1 MTSPGL
7 SIPRIGGNQATMMSE
22 RRPIG
27 MFDSGIGGLTVL
39 KAIIESMPNEN
50 VVYFGDTARLPY
62 GSKSSET
69 VTRFSEEIVGFLM
82 TKNPK
87 MIVVACNTA
96 SAYSLPRIESMVTVP
111 VVGVIE
117 PGASAAVRL
126 TRNKKIGVIGT
137 RATVQSG
144 AYLEAIQSRDSHA
157 KVFQKA
163 CPLLVPLVEEG
174 WIDHPVTRTV
184 AGEYL
189 GHIIECGV
197 DTLILGCTH
206 YPLIKN
212 VLAEVAGERIVLV
225 DSADETARSVE
236 EVLSARGMTSPSAQG
251 PRCELYVSDMHL
263 NLRLQIERF
272 LGFEVPR
279 IRVVNSEFQEV
290 ELQGI

>member
-1 MTSPGL
+1 
-7 SIPRIGGNQATMMSE
+7 
-22 RRPIG
+22 

-39 KAIIESMPNEN
+39 KAIIERMPNET

-69 VTRFSEEIVGFLM
+69 VTRFSEEIVSFLM

-96 SAYSLPRIESMVTVP
+96 SAYSLPRIESMVPIP
-111 VVGVIE
+111 VIGVIE
-117 PGASAAVRL
+117 PGASAAVRV
-126 TRNKKIGVIGT
+126 TRNRKIGVVGT

-144 AYLEAIQSRDSHA
+144 AYLDAIQSKDGQA

-174 WIDHPVTRTV
+174 WIDHPVTYTV
-184 AGEYL
+184 VEEYL
-189 GHIIECGV
+189 GHVIDCGV

-212 VLAEVAGERIVLV
+212 VIAEVAGQRVVLV
-225 DSADETARSVE
+225 DSAEETARAVE
-236 EVLSARGMTSPSAQG
+236 KALDARGMTSVSAIG

>member
-1 MTSPGL
+1 MMSPGP
-7 SIPRIGGNQATMMSE
+7 SIPRIGGKSQAMMSE

-39 KAIIESMPNEN
+39 KAIIERMPNEN

-69 VTRFSEEIVGFLM
+69 VTRFSEEIVNFLM

-96 SAYSLPRIESMVTVP
+96 SAYSLPRIESLVPIP

-117 PGASAAVRL
+117 PGANAAVRV

-144 AYLEAIQSRDSHA
+144 AYLDAIQSKDRQA

-174 WIDHPVTRTV
+174 WLDHSVTRTV
-184 AGEYL
+184 AKEYL
-189 GHIIECGV
+189 GNIVECGV

-206 YPLIKN
+206 YPLIKDI
-212 VLAEVAGERIVLV
+212 LADVVGHRVVLV
-225 DSADETARSVE
+225 DSAEETARSVE
-236 EVLSARGMTSPSAQG
+236 DILTARGMLSASAMG

>member
-1 MTSPGL
+1 MYPGL
-7 SIPRIGGNQATMMSE
+7 SMPRTGGKQAIMMSE

-39 KAIIESMPNEN
+39 KAIIERMPNEN

-62 GSKSSET
+62 GSKSGET
-69 VTRFSEEIVGFLM
+69 VTRFSEEIVNFLA
-82 TKNPK
+82 TKHPK

-96 SAYSLPRIESMVTVP
+96 SAYSLPRIESMVHLP

-117 PGASAAVRL
+117 PGASAAIRV

-144 AYLEAIQSRDSHA
+144 AYLDAIQSREPNA

-174 WIDHPVTRTV
+174 WTDHPVTHTV
-184 AGEYL
+184 AKEYL
-189 GHIIECGV
+189 GHIVECGV

-206 YPLIKN
+206 YPLIKD
-212 VLAEVAGERIVLV
+212 VIAGVVGHRVVLV
-225 DSADETARSVE
+225 DSAEETARSVDE
-236 EVLSARGMTSPSAQG
+236 ILAARGLASATAMG
-251 PRCELYVSDMHL
+251 PKCELYVSDMHL

>member
-1 MTSPGL
+1 MF
-7 SIPRIGGNQATMMSE
+7 AE
-22 RRPIG
+22 KRPIG

-39 KAIIESMPNEN
+39 KAIMERMPNEN

-62 GSKSSET
+62 GNKSTET
-69 VTRFSEEIVGFLM
+69 VTRFSEEIVGFLA

-96 SAYSLPRIESMVTVP
+96 SAYSLPRIESLVRLP

-117 PGASAAVRL
+117 PGASAAIRV

-137 RATVQSG
+137 RATIQSG
-144 AYLEAIQSRDSHA
+144 AYLEAIQSRDPGV

-174 WIDHPVTRTV
+174 WTDHDVTRSI

-189 GHIIECGV
+189 AHIVECGV

-206 YPLIKN
+206 YPLIKD
-212 VLAEVAGERIVLV
+212 VIAEVVGHRVVLV
-225 DSADETARSVE
+225 DSADETARVVE
-236 EVLSARGMTSPSAQG
+236 DVLAARGLTSAAPVG

-272 LGFEVPR
+272 LGFEIPR

-290 ELQGI
+290 A

>member
-1 MTSPGL
+1 MF
-7 SIPRIGGNQATMMSE
+7 SE

-39 KAIIESMPNEN
+39 KAIIERMPNEN

-69 VTRFSEEIVGFLM
+69 VTRFSEEIAGFLM
-82 TKNPK
+82 TKHPK

-96 SAYSLPRIESMVTVP
+96 SAYSLPKIEAMTRIP

-117 PGASAAVRL
+117 PGATAAIRM

-144 AYLEAIQSRDSHA
+144 AYLDAIQSRDSSV

-174 WIDHPVTRTV
+174 WTDHAVTRTI
-184 AGEYL
+184 ARDYL
-189 GHIIECGV
+189 GHIVECGV

-206 YPLIKN
+206 YPLIKGIIS
-212 VLAEVAGERIVLV
+212 EVVGHRVILV
-225 DSADETARSVE
+225 DSAEETAKV
-236 EVLSARGMTSPSAQG
+236 VDDTLSARGIASASAAG
-251 PRCELYVSDMHL
+251 PKCELYVSDMHL

-272 LGFEVPR
+272 LGFEIPR
-279 IRVVNSEFQEV
+279 IRIVNSEFQEV

>member
-1 MTSPGL
+1 MF
-7 SIPRIGGNQATMMSE
+7 AE
-22 RRPIG
+22 KRPIG

-39 KAIIESMPNEN
+39 KAIMERMPNEN
-50 VVYFGDTARLPY
+50 VIYFGDTARLPY
-62 GSKSSET
+62 GNKSTET
-69 VTRFSEEIVGFLM
+69 VTRFSEEIVGFLA

-96 SAYSLPRIESMVTVP
+96 SAYSLPRIESMVRLP

-117 PGASAAVRL
+117 PGATAAIRV

-137 RATVQSG
+137 RATIQSG
-144 AYLEAIQSRDSHA
+144 AYLEAIQSRDPGV

-174 WIDHPVTRTV
+174 WTDHEVTHRI
-184 AGEYL
+184 AREYL
-189 GHIIECGV
+189 THIVECGV

-206 YPLIKN
+206 YPLIAD
-212 VLAEVAGERIVLV
+212 VIADVVGHRVVLV
-225 DSADETARSVE
+225 DSADETARVVE
-236 EVLSARGMTSPSAQG
+236 DVLSTRGLASASPVG
-251 PRCELYVSDMHL
+251 PRCELFVSDMHL

-272 LGFEVPR
+272 LGFEIPR

-290 ELQGI
+290 S

>member
-1 MTSPGL
+1 MF
-7 SIPRIGGNQATMMSE
+7 AE
-22 RRPIG
+22 KRPIA

-39 KAIIESMPNEN
+39 KAIIDSMPNEN

-69 VTRFSEEIVGFLM
+69 VTRFSEEIVAFLT

-96 SAYSLPRIESMVTVP
+96 SAYSLPRIESLVRIP

-117 PGASAAVRL
+117 PGANAAIRV
-126 TRNKKIGVIGT
+126 TRNRKIGVIGT

-144 AYLEAIQSRDSHA
+144 AYLEAIQSKDINV

-174 WIDHPVTRTV
+174 WTDHEVTYKIAR
-184 AGEYL
+184 EYL
-189 GHIIECGV
+189 AHIVECGV

-212 VLAEVAGERIVLV
+212 VIAEVVGHRVVLV
-225 DSADETARSVE
+225 DSAEETARVVE
-236 EVLSARGMTSPSAQG
+236 DVLASRGIASASPLG

-272 LGFEVPR
+272 LGFEIPR

-290 ELQGI
+290 A